1 MQMPASPPPEL
12 PLPSEKA
19 GIASMS
25 HLSIL
30 PTVLRDAD
38 RLAASLTS
46 LGLQPSLGGELQG
59 FDQVETV
66 EIQVSLGD
74 GLSLGWR
81 RQADGSLAL
90 VGDLQRLSRSRS
102 LQRLLSRLTRAYAA
116 RQALDEAAAGLGDAV
131 LHLHG

>member
-1 MQMPASPPPEL
+1 
-12 PLPSEKA
+12 
-19 GIASMS
+19 MS

-46 LGLQPSLGGELQG
+46 LGLQPSRGGELQG
-59 FDQVETV
+59 FDQVEPV

-74 GLSLGWR
+74 GLSFGWR

-102 LQRLLSRLTRAYAA
+102 LQRLLSRVTHAYAA
-116 RQALDEAAAGLGDAV
+116 RQALDEAAAGFGDAV
-131 LHLHG
+131 LHVHG

>member
-1 MQMPASPPPEL
+1 
-12 PLPSEKA
+12 
-19 GIASMS
+19 MS

-38 RLAASLTS
+38 RLVASLTS
-46 LGLQPSLGGELQG
+46 LGLQPSPGGELQG
-59 FDQVETV
+59 FDQVESV
-66 EIQVSLGD
+66 EVLVSLGD

-102 LQRLLSRLTRAYAA
+102 LQRLLTRVTRAYAA
-116 RQALDEAAAGLGDAV
+116 RRAIDEAAACLGDAV
-131 LHLHG
+131 LHVDG